1 MSLCIRKVTYYHT
14 RSGQTQLH
22 VVMST
27 ISTKSVTKLDATVLR
42 KDGIAQRL
50 DKLETRTKVMY
61 GTLPAA
67 ASDQIADSWIV
78 TSITFPA

>member
-1 MSLCIRKVTYYHT
+1 MSLYISKVTYCHT
-14 RSGQTQLH
+14 RSEQTQLR

-27 ISTKSVTKLDATVLR
+27 TSTKLATKPDVTVLR
-42 KDGIAQRL
+42 KDDIAQRL
-50 DKLETRTKVMY
+50 DKLETRTKAMY